1 MEIKKE
7 AAKRAIEELK
17 EEFSDNPRF
26 IEMLKHY
33 EEEFVL

>member
-33 EEEFVL
+33 EEELVL